1 MVNGEGLKTKV
12 EYMKSKVYYGE
23 YSLKHW
29 IDLILRKNL
38 KLPRYQRH
46 FVWDEK
52 KTLKLVESLGTG
64 QFVPPVI
71 IGAFKDVDGYH
82 NYILDGQQR
91 LTSIVLAYLG
101 YFPDKS
107 KFTEETD
114 GKLADDNDFNDDDT
128 GKGEVIEWTFKELLE
143 KGEKTT
149 DTKTTITNRIISSGK
164 YNKFT
169 PKIKDVKVFLEDT
182 YLGFSFIVPN
192 TEDKNGQQRY
202 YSTVFRNI
210 NIMGVKL
217 MGQESRESLY
227 YLNQNLY
234 DLFSPSFSKNIKIS
248 KRFSAT
254 PVHMD
259 FVRYISLLSQYYK
272 NGGEGRVGMH
282 YSGKLMESYY
292 EEYIY
297 NVVNDTINDNFPD
310 FKNFFHNKDYQGQM
324 KALETAIDDLGLKEI
339 ELLSIIDMD
348 VYFFGVIYH
357 VFLKKKEVDL
367 GRKVALLDELKE
379 KLGEFKKIDKES
391 LVPNY
396 HLKNPAALKY
406 LRMRMKASI
415 EIYHKYL
422 KV

>member
-1 MVNGEGLKTKV
+1 
-12 EYMKSKVYYGE
+12 MKSKVYYGE

-29 IDLILRKNL
+29 IDLILKKNL
-38 KLPRYQRH
+38 KLPKYQRH
-46 FVWDEK
+46 FVWDEQ
-52 KTLKLVESLGTG
+52 KTLKLVDSFVNG

-71 IGAFKDVDGYH
+71 IGAFKDENGYH

-91 LTSIVLAYLG
+91 LTSILLAYLG
-101 YFPDKS
+101 YFPDKN
-107 KFTEETD
+107 KFMENAED
-114 GKLADDNDFNDDDT
+114 NLADDNDFNDEDT

-143 KGEKTT
+143 KGEKIA
-149 DTKTTITNRIISSGK
+149 DTKATVTNRIVNSRS
-164 YNKFT
+164 YNVFD
-169 PKIKDVKVFLEDT
+169 PKIKDVKSFWEDT
-182 YLGFSFIVPN
+182 YLGFSFIIPN
-192 TEDKNGQQRY
+192 TEDNIGQQRY

-234 DLFSPSFSKNIKIS
+234 ELFSPTFAKMIRIS
-248 KRFSAT
+248 KRFTSS

-272 NGGEGRVGMH
+272 NGSEGKVGMH

-297 NVVNDTINDNFPD
+297 NVVNDTKNENFP
-310 FKNFFHNKDYQGQM
+310 NFVNLFPNKSYQGQM
-324 KALETAIDDLGLKEI
+324 KVLENAIDDLGLKQM

-348 VYFFGVIYH
+348 VYFFGIIYH
-357 VFLKKKEVDL
+357 VFLKKREVDL
-367 GRKVALLDELKE
+367 EKKDALLKELKDQV
-379 KLGEFKKIDKES
+379 GIFKKMDKDS
-391 LVPNY
+391 PVTNN

-415 EIYHKYL
+415 EIYRKYL

>member
-1 MVNGEGLKTKV
+1 
-12 EYMKSKVYYGE
+12 MKSKVYYGE

-29 IDLILRKNL
+29 IDLILKKNL
-38 KLPRYQRH
+38 RLPKYQRH
-46 FVWDEK
+46 FVWDEQ
-52 KTLKLVESLGTG
+52 KTLKLVESLGNG

-71 IGAFKDVDGYH
+71 IGAFKDENGYH

-91 LTSIVLAYLG
+91 LTSILLAYLG

-114 GKLADDNDFNDDDT
+114 DKLADDNDFNDDDT

-143 KGEKTT
+143 KGDNTT
-149 DTKTTITNRIISSGK
+149 DTKTTVTNRIVGSGK
-164 YNKFT
+164 YNVFD
-169 PKIKDVKVFLEDT
+169 PKIKDVKAFLEDT
-182 YLGFSFIVPN
+182 YLGFSFIIPN

-227 YLNQNLY
+227 YLNQDLY
-234 DLFSPSFSKNIKIS
+234 DLFSPPFAKAIRIS
-248 KRFSAT
+248 KRFTST

-259 FVRYISLLSQYYK
+259 FVRYMSLLSQYYR
-272 NGGEGRVGMH
+272 NGGEGKVGMH

-297 NVVNDTINDNFPD
+297 NVVNDTRNENFPD
-310 FKNFFHNKDYQGQM
+310 FKGLFPDKSYQGQI
-324 KALETAIDDLGLKEI
+324 KILEKAIDDLGLKQV

-348 VYFFGVIYH
+348 VYFFGIIYH
-357 VFLKKKEVDL
+357 VFLKKKELDL
-367 GRKVALLDELKE
+367 GRKDALLDELKR
-379 KLGEFKKIDKES
+379 KVSEFKRVERGS
-391 LVPNY
+391 LLPNY

-415 EIYHKYL
+415 EIYRKYL